1 MEYSPFTDKKGNRIS
16 LSKLRFTDI
25 CKIED
30 TGIEEGYKV
39 EFKSQW
45 DDSFKKKHLCQTITS
60 FANAEGGW
68 LLVGIEDDTGKYIGI
83 DKQRSDFSQTIS
95 MKLASAVTPMP
106 KFDCRFIHET
116 NNRKRGVLVIQVY
129 EGVNPPYIC
138 DGTIYTRSGSS
149 KVPIKSDRS
158 SIDELLSKRTKF
170 DDMLKK
176 FCVNKFVCEGDKF
189 PQCTIYLFNPYKK
202 LDYTSYDEKI
212 DKIKK
217 EFNENG
223 INGRTL
229 ESIDSVIK
237 MGSEVIEANSNTS
250 IEEYFIDDNIKIYMP
265 LFKLNN
271 EGSIS
276 NWISTV
282 AEYNSN
288 VDMQEMT
295 IVDGMI
301 TYMTM
306 FNMLTSAFKYIKKS
320 GNNICDYKIIFE
332 YKHVKNVV
340 FYHRHNFASQ
350 ENIDRFI
357 SDVQEG
363 KFFICH
369 LSEVITEPVSFR
381 IEGTIEEAST
391 YASEMLDM
399 RFLRLFGID
408 RECFLDVIEKCEG
421 KYNDKVF
428 TSKTY

>member
-30 TGIEEGYKV
+30 AGIEEGYKV

-68 LLVGIEDDTGKYIGI
+68 LMVGIEDDTGKYVGI

-95 MKLASAVTPMP
+95 MKLASSVTPMP

-129 EGVNPPYIC
+129 EGVNPPYVC
-138 DGTIYTRSGSS
+138 DGTVYTRSGSS

-158 SIDELLSKRTKF
+158 SIDELLNKRTKF
-170 DDMLKK
+170 DDMLRK
-176 FCVNKFVCEGDKF
+176 FCVNKFASEWDKF
-189 PQCTIYLFNPYKK
+189 PQCTIYLFNPYKG
-202 LDYTSYDEKI
+202 LDYTTYDEKM
-212 DKIKK
+212 DMIKK
-217 EFNENG
+217 EFCENG
-223 INGRTL
+223 IKGRTL
-229 ESIDSVIK
+229 DSIDSVLK
-237 MGSEVIEANSNTS
+237 MGSEVIGASSKTS

-271 EGSIS
+271 EGKIS
-276 NWISTV
+276 NWISTI
-282 AEYNSN
+282 AEYNSD
-288 VDMQEMT
+288 VDMQNM
-295 IVDGMI
+295 IIIDGMI
-301 TYMTM
+301 TYMTL
-306 FNMLTSAFKYIKKS
+306 FNMLISAFKYIMKS

-332 YKHVKNVV
+332 YKYVKNVV
-340 FYHRHNFASQ
+340 FYHRHNFATQ
-350 ENIDRFI
+350 DNIDRFI
-357 SDVQEG
+357 NDVQDG

-369 LSEVITEPVSFR
+369 LSEVFTEPLSLR
-381 IEGTIEEAST
+381 IEGDVEEAST
-391 YASEMLDM
+391 YATELLDK
-399 RFLRLFGID
+399 RYLRLFGID
-408 RECFLDVIEKCEG
+408 KECFLEVLEKCEG

-428 TSKTY
+428 SSESY